1 LIGMAIKTQSGSTY
15 SAMSEINV
23 TPLVDVMLVLLVIFI
38 VTAPLLMQ
46 SVKVNLPKTA
56 PVPKLAPAKAVQL
69 TINEQGKVFVDAG
82 EVPVEQLEEK
92 LKTLAATHPDL
103 SIQLRGDERIA
114 YGRIAEVMAA
124 VHRAG
129 IAKLSFITAALPP
142 GAPPAATPAAANSG
156 QSR

>member
-1 LIGMAIKTQSGSTY
+1 MALRTQSEF

-56 PVPKLAPAKAVQL
+56 PVPKLAPAKAVQI
-69 TINEQGKVFVDAG
+69 TVNEQGRVFVDAT
-82 EVPVEQLEEK
+82 EVPAGQLEEK
-92 LKTLAATHPDL
+92 LKAMALADPEL

-129 IAKLSFITAALPP
+129 IAKLSFITAALPAVP
-142 GAPPAATPAAANSG
+142 GAAK
-156 QSR
+156 